1 MGLSVAKLLGLSDS
15 LQKSID
21 EERAPMK
28 ATGYNPDA
36 IRDNIMQAHDE
47 VVAEDAHQEDLK
59 RQLREST
66 ERLEV
71 LCKKLYNLTS
81 GGVDA
86 LLTAVDRSSP
96 AGKIVRRLRS
106 RLSRPD
112 SKEVPAV
119 QPVSQ
124 KNE

>member
-1 MGLSVAKLLGLSDS
+1 MSLSEAQLLGMSDTV
-15 LQKSID
+15 QKSID
-21 EERAPMK
+21 EEQAAMK

-36 IRDNIMQAHDE
+36 IRNNIKQVHDE

-66 ERLEV
+66 ERLKV

-96 AGKIVRRLRS
+96 AGKIIRRLRS
-106 RLSRPD
+106 RIARPNP
-112 SKEVPAV
+112 KEVPAI
-119 QPVSQ
+119 QPIPQ

>member
-1 MGLSVAKLLGLSDS
+1 MSLSVAKLLGMSDS
-15 LQKSID
+15 VHKSID
-21 EERAPMK
+21 EERVAMK
-28 ATGYNPDA
+28 ATGYEPDA
-36 IRDNIMQAHDE
+36 MRNNIKQAHDE

-66 ERLEV
+66 QRLEG
-71 LCKKLYNLTS
+71 LCKKLYNVTS

-96 AGKIVRRLRS
+96 AGKIIRRLRS

-112 SKEVPAV
+112 PKEVPAI
-119 QPVSQ
+119 QPIPQ
-124 KNE
+124 KSE